1 MKKAKE
7 RNTFQLLLS
16 IISSVIFM
24 LFMSNYLYALPV
36 TNVSNNTLKSIIVKY
51 INENMP
57 WPKGTV
63 RTEFFSRIS
72 DVGLPAK
79 DITYRVVS
87 IKDEDFIGYSNFT
100 IRFYDKG
107 VFLKEKTVGV
117 RLEVLRDMVVS
128 TGYLA
133 KGTNISKDDV
143 KLVKKWFDHISPR
156 VVTDINDVLG
166 KRLRTSIKQPNTIIT
181 RNMLREPVVV
191 KRGKLVRIV
200 LEKGP
205 LRITT
210 IGLSEQNGAF
220 DDIIKVKNISSK
232 NVIYARV
239 MGDSLVQ
246 VEF

>member
-7 RNTFQLLLS
+7 RNTFQLLVS
-16 IISSVIFM
+16 IVSLVIFM
-24 LFMSNYLYALPV
+24 LFMSNYLYASPV
-36 TNVSNNTLKSIIVKY
+36 TKISKNAIKSIIVNY

-63 RTEFFSRIS
+63 RTEFFSQIS

-87 IKDEDFIGYSNFT
+87 IRDEDFIGYSNFT
-100 IRFYDKG
+100 IRFYNEE
-107 VFLKEKTVGV
+107 VFLKEKTVRV
-117 RLEVLRDMVVS
+117 KLEVLRDMVVS

-133 KGTNISKDDV
+133 RDTNISKDDV
-143 KLVKKWFDHISPR
+143 TLVKRWFDRISPG

-181 RNMLREPVVV
+181 RNMLREPVMV
-191 KRGKLVRIV
+191 KRGNLVRIV

-210 IGLSEQNGAF
+210 MGLSKQNGAF
-220 DDIIKVKNISSK
+220 GDIIKVKNISSK
-232 NVIYARV
+232 NVIYAKV
-239 MGDSLVQ
+239 MEDSLVH